1 MALFSFTWLLLP
13 FESITSPQ
21 LYILPPSLFIGITFI
36 DTEGGSIFHF
46 PRKIELKSEFPL
58 IAIYAYSV
66 IRSKMNPIVKV
77 RAQDDQFSPRNDTGL
92 LLFLRTIDTLSM
104 QAEDHQSHSPSPVD
118 RITKVHV
125 PNIRTQSSPM
135 SQGTMKNNFKHVSTN
150 SKSNVRANSVL
161 RPRAVLSSPDN
172 DGMIGSIN
180 KLMEDRSLDHSKKE
194 RMALPAQIKTV
205 HNQVKAAVPLNTRKG
220 SKEVSDRKSGI
231 KQRKSGPEPVTQKQ
245 KPRVGEGKS
254 SLHAV

>member
-46 PRKIELKSEFPL
+46 PRKIELK
-58 IAIYAYSV
+58 
-66 IRSKMNPIVKV
+66 MNPIVKV

-104 QAEDHQSHSPSPVD
+104 
-118 RITKVHV
+118 
-125 PNIRTQSSPM
+125 
-135 SQGTMKNNFKHVSTN
+135 QGTMKNNFKHVSTN

>member
-1 MALFSFTWLLLP
+1 
-13 FESITSPQ
+13 
-21 LYILPPSLFIGITFI
+21 
-36 DTEGGSIFHF
+36 
-46 PRKIELKSEFPL
+46 
-58 IAIYAYSV
+58 
-66 IRSKMNPIVKV
+66 MNPIVKV
-77 RAQDDQFSPRNDTGL
+77 KAQDDQFSPRNDTGL

-104 QAEDHQSHSPSPVD
+104 QAEDYQSHSPSPVD

-125 PNIRTQSSPM
+125 PNIQTQSSPM
-135 SQGTMKNNFKHVSTN
+135 SEGTMKNNVKHISTN
-150 SKSNVRANSVL
+150 SKSNVSANSVL

-194 RMALPAQIKTV
+194 KKPLPAQIKTV
-205 HNQVKAAVPLNTRKG
+205 HNQVKAAVSLNTRKG

-245 KPRVGEGKS
+245 KPRPGEGKL
-254 SLHAV
+254 SLNAV

>member
-46 PRKIELKSEFPL
+46 PRKIKL
-58 IAIYAYSV
+58 
-66 IRSKMNPIVKV
+66 KMNPIVKV

-104 QAEDHQSHSPSPVD
+104 Q
-118 RITKVHV
+118 
-125 PNIRTQSSPM
+125 
-135 SQGTMKNNFKHVSTN
+135 GTMKNNFKHVSTN

-161 RPRAVLSSPDN
+161 RPRAVLSSPANILLLD
-172 DGMIGSIN
+172 
-180 KLMEDRSLDHSKKE
+180 SLNWFE
-194 RMALPAQIKTV
+194 
-205 HNQVKAAVPLNTRKG
+205 
-220 SKEVSDRKSGI
+220 
-231 KQRKSGPEPVTQKQ
+231 
-245 KPRVGEGKS
+245 
-254 SLHAV
+254 SLTN

>member
-46 PRKIELKSEFPL
+46 PRKIEL
-58 IAIYAYSV
+58 
-66 IRSKMNPIVKV
+66 KMNPIVKV

>member
-104 QAEDHQSHSPSPVD
+104 
-118 RITKVHV
+118 
-125 PNIRTQSSPM
+125 
-135 SQGTMKNNFKHVSTN
+135 QGTMKNNFKHVSTN